1 MINIITNLSAD
12 RWEEY
17 QKLRIKAVTDTP
29 QAFLATVDEETNKP
43 EEVWR
48 KRLQDSLDVNGQFL
62 VFAEDHGELVG
73 LMGAFREENVKV
85 CHTATV
91 VSVYVDPL
99 YRGQGISSL
108 LMEALLG
115 MISRDTKIIRLEL
128 MVVTTQEAAIA
139 LYKKSGFEMIGM
151 VHKEVYVDGVYY
163 DEYIMEK
170 ML

>member
-1 MINIITNLSAD
+1 MITIITNLSAD

-17 QKLRIKAVTDTP
+17 QKLRIKAVTDVP

-62 VFAEDHGELVG
+62 VFAEDDGELIG
-73 LMGAFREENVKV
+73 LMGAFVEDNIKV
-85 CHTATV
+85 QHTATV
-91 VSVYVDPL
+91 VSVYVNPL

-108 LMEALLG
+108 LMKGLID
-115 MISRDTKIIRLEL
+115 MVSQDTKIIRLEL
-128 MVVTTQEAAIA
+128 MVVTTQESAIA
-139 LYKKSGFEMIGM
+139 LYKRFGFEMIGT
-151 VHKEVYVDGVYY
+151 VHKEVCVDGVYY
-163 DEYIMEK
+163 DEHIMEK